1 MTTKLFANQITRCK
15 NELVLRLTCI
25 WLTTP
30 DLFFTHFFWRVKF
43 NMCCSVHHRAI
54 FVWPWKIILV
64 SVHYLFYQPV
74 DEKIKTWPL
83 CFPTKENPYMEQTLF
98 NWPNMLQ
105 YDIKAKHWLISRKFF
120 SRECS
125 LNQPKATKNQSNCSV
140 PVCLLFLFC
149 SCISI
154 SRSYKN
160 CSIILQSQTFIA
172 VFKHL
177 FCSLWDFLAN

>member
-1 MTTKLFANQITRCK
+1 MHLAYNSWPI
-15 NELVLRLTCI
+15 
-25 WLTTP
+25 
-30 DLFFTHFFWRVKF
+30 FTHFFGRVKF

-83 CFPTKENPYMEQTLF
+83 CFPTKENPYMGQTLF

-120 SRECS
+120 HASVR
-125 LNQPKATKNQSNCSV
+125 LTNQKPRKINQIALFQFVCCFCFVRAFPFQGLTKIALSSCNHKLLLRFSNTYFVACGI
-140 PVCLLFLFC
+140 F
-149 SCISI
+149 
-154 SRSYKN
+154 
-160 CSIILQSQTFIA
+160 
-172 VFKHL
+172 
-177 FCSLWDFLAN
+177 